1 MVYFV
6 DETES
11 ILKQQKKLEIYQAEL
26 KTREEM
32 SQDIIASYQINLTK
46 NRIER
51 SNFKNNYANSTDDV
65 VNENTSCE
73 AAVEYL

>member
-1 MVYFV
+1 
-6 DETES
+6 
-11 ILKQQKKLEIYQAEL
+11 
-26 KTREEM
+26 M

-73 AAVEYL
+73 DAVEYFIGLILI